1 MLRPDLAARMLIGT
15 PWRHLG
21 RDRAGLDCI
30 GLLLLAGAMAGH
42 SLPDPPPYTRE
53 PQDHALR
60 QTLGQLMDAVP
71 VDAAE
76 PGDVL
81 IFKLGIYGGHVGIR
95 AVHPAYAVP
104 SVIHAHLP
112 RRGVVEEV
120 LAPFRPDLN
129 GAYRWRV

>member
-1 MLRPDLAARMLIGT
+1 MLIGT

-30 GLLLLAGAMAGH
+30 GLALLAGAQSGH
-42 SLPDPPPYTRE
+42 AVPEVPPYTRE

-60 QTLGQLMDAVP
+60 RALAQHMDEVP
-71 VDAAE
+71 VSSAA

-81 IFKLGIYGGHVGIR
+81 LFKLGVYGGHVGLR
-95 AVHPAYAVP
+95 ALHPAYAVP

-112 RRGVVEEV
+112 RRQVVEEV
-120 LAPFRPDLN
+120 LAPFLPHLT
-129 GAYRWRV
+129 GAFRWRA